1 MRPSLRTALLGSL
14 LFVTAGCSHGFLG
27 TDYNPKGDITI
38 TNPTTGAV
46 ISTSQAEPYADTT
59 PAFSIGIAETN
70 FGGPYSVTLIKWS
83 NGFNIPCFATHQI
96 DTTDH
101 VNVVLFSSDN
111 ANPPTD
117 PASQPNPCVFGD
129 GDEETALIND
139 NKGHTLYFY
148 FELDTTAQAANAAAR
163 RL

>member
-14 LFVTAGCSHGFLG
+14 LFVAPGCAHGFLG
-27 TDYNPKGDITI
+27 TDYNPKGDIAI

-46 ISTSQAEPYADTT
+46 IRTSQAEPYADTT

-96 DTTDH
+96 
-101 VNVVLFSSDN
+101 NVVLFSSDN